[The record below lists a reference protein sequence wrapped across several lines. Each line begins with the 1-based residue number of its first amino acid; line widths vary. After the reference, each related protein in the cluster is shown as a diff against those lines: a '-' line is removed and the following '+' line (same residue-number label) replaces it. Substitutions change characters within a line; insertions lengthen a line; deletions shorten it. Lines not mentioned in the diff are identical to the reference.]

1 LFRRP
6 ALRFRL
12 PELRRAEAGSRKAE
26 AGFKSLAPE
35 NLPEFPAQL

>member
-1 LFRRP
+1 MGF
-6 ALRFRL
+6 
-12 PELRRAEAGSRKAE
+12 AEAKGRQAE